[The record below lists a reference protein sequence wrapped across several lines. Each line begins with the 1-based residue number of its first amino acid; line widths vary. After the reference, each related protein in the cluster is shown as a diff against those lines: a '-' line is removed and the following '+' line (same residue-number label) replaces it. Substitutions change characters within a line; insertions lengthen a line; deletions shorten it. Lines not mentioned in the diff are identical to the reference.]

1 MIEAATAIAC
11 SVSRF
16 MGVWFRSRMVY
27 PLVVVM
33 LGFDLEILVIVIVLA
48 AEFLRE
54 SLTIM
59 CEGELLALSSK
70 LDTLFF

>member
-1 MIEAATAIAC
+1 
-11 SVSRF
+11 
-16 MGVWFRSRMVY
+16 MVY

-48 AEFLRE
+48 AEVLRA
-54 SLTIM
+54 SLIIM